1 MLKLKPLILCTFLLI
16 INFFSAQ
23 KKPLNHSVYD
33 AWESVGSR
41 LISND
46 GKWLGYYVDA
56 QEGDGN
62 LYLYSTINKTQQK
75 FPRASKLFLTSDS
88 KFAIFTVKPF
98 YKDIKAVKDKKL
110 KKDKLTKDSLYI
122 INLSTNKIEKIA
134 NVKSYKAPFKGG
146 SYVAYLLE
154 NLKEKSTD
162 SAKDDEKDDAK
173 EDDDK
178 NAKPSELV
186 VINLATGQKQSFQ
199 NVVKYQFSENGKQLA
214 FVTQKPEEKK
224 DPKDKDK
231 EKDKPKDKSKPK
243 KYALQS
249 VNLVNLE
256 NFAVNKLI
264 EEEGDFAQL
273 TFDKLGTQFALTGT
287 TSAENDLVK
296 DYNLYY
302 FSKNKKAVL
311 NQKSAKMPKD
321 WVISENQAPNFSKN
335 GKQLYFG
342 VAPKP
347 IAKDTALIANDH
359 VILDV
364 WSYKD
369 DYLKTIQLKNL
380 NKDLKKSYDAVLQT
394 EKPELLTAL
403 SHPKMDSIAIINE
416 GNAPFSLGIS
426 NNDSRAESQWTG
438 AEKKN
443 YYIVNNLT
451 GEATEFLK
459 NLNGRI
465 YPSPLG
471 KFMVYFNRE
480 NGNWYAYDI
489 DKKSTT
495 QLNKGLA
502 VKFTDEEFDMP
513 DYPNSYGLEGF
524 TDKDFSVIIKDRYDL
539 WEFFLDGKTAPKN
552 ITNGFGRKNKIS
564 FDTYQLDKDIR
575 SFNRNAEMY
584 LFAFNEE
591 NKQSGIFKTKILSAK
606 NPELLQMGDFYGYKN
621 LVKAKNAEVYSYTKE
636 TYQEA
641 PNVYI
646 SDNFKTESKISN
658 INAQQN
664 QYNWGTTE
672 LISWTTPKGYQ
683 SKGIL
688 YKPED
693 FDPNKKYPMIVYF
706 YEKLSDGLNRY
717 IAPAPTPSRLNIP
730 YFVSNGYLVFTPDI
744 SYEDGHPGKS
754 AVEFINSGVE
764 YLKKNSWVNG
774 KKIGIQGQSWG
785 GYQVSYLITQ
795 NDMYAAAWAGAP
807 VVNMTSAY
815 GGIRWST
822 GMNRQ
827 FQYEKSQSRIGKTLW
842 EAPELYLENSPLF
855 HLDKVTTPVVIMS
868 NDKDGAVP
876 WYQGIEMFT
885 ALRRLDKKVWLLNYN
900 NDDHNLTKRQ
910 NKKDIQIREQQF
922 FDYYLKDAK
931 APVWMTRG
939 IPSTLKGKD
948 WGFELTDEKP

>member
-23 KKPLNHSVYD
+23 KKPLDHSVYD

-75 FPRASKLFLTSDS
+75 FSRASKLFLTSDS

-110 KKDKLTKDSLYI
+110 KKDKLAKDSLYLV
-122 INLSTNKIEKIA
+122 NLSTNKIEKIA

-146 SYVAYLLE
+146 SFVAYLLE

-162 SAKDDEKDDAK
+162 SPKDDDKDEAKDDDAK
-173 EDDDK
+173 
-178 NAKPSELV
+178 NTKPSELV

-224 DPKDKDK
+224 DPKDK

-256 NFAVNKLI
+256 NFAVNKLL

-273 TFDKLGTQFALTGT
+273 TFDKSATQFALTGT

-311 NQKSAKMPKD
+311 NQKSPKMPKD

-335 GKQLYFG
+335 GKQFYFG

-359 VILDV
+359 AILDV

-480 NGNWYAYDI
+480 DGNWYAYNV

-591 NKQSGIFKTKILSAK
+591 NKQSGIFKTKISSAK
-606 NPELLQMGDFYGYKN
+606 NPELLQLGDFYGYRN

-646 SDNFKTESKISN
+646 SDDFKTENKISE
-658 INAQQN
+658 INPQQS

>member
-1 MLKLKPLILCTFLLI
+1 MLKLKPLIFYAFLLI
-16 INFFSAQ
+16 VNFISAQ
-23 KKPLNHSVYD
+23 KKPLDHSVYD
-33 AWESVGSR
+33 AWQSVGSR

-62 LYLYSTINKTQQK
+62 LYLYSTANKTQQK
-75 FPRASKLFLTSDS
+75 FPRANKLFLTSDS
-88 KFAIFTVKPF
+88 KFAFFTVKPF

-122 INLSTNKIEKIA
+122 INLFNNKIEKIA

-146 SYVAYLLE
+146 SYLAYLLE
-154 NLKEKSTD
+154 NLKDKSTD
-162 SAKDDEKDDAK
+162 SAKDDDKDDAK

-243 KYALQS
+243 KYALQT

-256 NFAVNKLI
+256 NFAANKLL

-273 TFDKLGTQFALTGT
+273 TFDKSGTQFALTGT

-302 FSKNKKAVL
+302 FSKNKKAVI
-311 NQKSAKMPKD
+311 NQNSQKIPKD

-359 VILDV
+359 AILDV
-364 WSYKD
+364 WSFKD

-394 EKPELLTAL
+394 EKPEMLTTL

-426 NNDSRAESQWTG
+426 NNDYRAESQWTG

-451 GEATEFLK
+451 GEATEFLT

-480 NGNWYAYDI
+480 NGNWYSYDI

-524 TDKDFSVIIKDRYDL
+524 TEKDFSVIIKDRYDL

-621 LVKAKNAEVYSYTKE
+621 LMKAKNAEVYSYTKE

-646 SDNFKTESKISN
+646 SDNFKTENKISE
-658 INAQQN
+658 INPQQS

-672 LISWTTPKGYQ
+672 LISWTTPKGYH

-730 YFVSNGYLVFTPDI
+730 YFVSNGYLVFEPDI
-744 SYEDGHPGKS
+744 SYEDGHPGQS
-754 AVEFINSGVE
+754 AAEFINSGVE

-795 NDMYAAAWAGAP
+795 NDLYAAAWAGAP

-815 GGIRWST
+815 GGIRWSS

>member
-1 MLKLKPLILCTFLLI
+1 MLKIKPLLFYAFLLT
-16 INFFSAQ
+16 INFISAQ
-23 KKPLNHSVYD
+23 KKPLDHSVYD
-33 AWESVGSR
+33 AWQSVGSR

-62 LYLYSTINKTQQK
+62 LYLYSTINRNQQK
-75 FPRASKLFLTSDS
+75 FPRASKLFITSDS
-88 KFAIFTVKPF
+88 KFALFTVKPF
-98 YKDIKAVKDKKL
+98 YKEIKAVKDKKL
-110 KKDKLTKDSLYI
+110 KKNKLVKDSLYI
-122 INLSTNKIEKIA
+122 INLSNQKIEKLNNI
-134 NVKSYKAPFKGG
+134 KSFKAPLKGG

-162 SAKDDEKDDAK
+162 SAKEDDKDDAK
-173 EDDDK
+173 EDDNK
-178 NAKPSELV
+178 NVKPSELV
-186 VINLATGQKQSFQ
+186 VVNLSNGQKQSFQ

-243 KYALQS
+243 KYAVQS

-256 NFAVNKLI
+256 NFAVNKLL

-273 TFDKLGTQFALTGT
+273 TFDKSGNHFSLVGTN
-287 TSAENDLVK
+287 SAENDLVK

-311 NQKSAKMPKD
+311 NQNSLKMPKG
-321 WVISENQAPNFSKN
+321 WVISENKMPTFSKN

-342 VAPKP
+342 IAPKP
-347 IAKDTALIANDH
+347 IAKDTALITNDH
-359 VILDV
+359 AILDV
-364 WSYKD
+364 WSHND

-380 NKDLKKSYDAVLQT
+380 SKDLKKSYDAVIQT
-394 EKPELLTAL
+394 QNPEILTAITN
-403 SHPKMDSIAIINE
+403 PKMDSIAIINE
-416 GNAPFSLGIS
+416 GNAPFLVGIS
-426 NNDSRAESQWTG
+426 NNNSRAEFQWTG
-438 AEKKN
+438 AEKN
-443 YYIVNNLT
+443 TYFIVNNLS
-451 GEATEFLK
+451 GETTEFVK
-459 NLNGRI
+459 NLNGRV

-471 KFMVYFNRE
+471 NYMVYFNRE
-480 NGNWYAYDI
+480 DGNWYAYNVV
-489 DKKSTT
+489 KKSTF
-495 QLNKGLA
+495 QLNKGLQ
-502 VKFTDEEFDMP
+502 VKFTNEEFDMP
-513 DYPNSYGLEGF
+513 DNPNAYGLEGF
-524 TDKDFSVIIKDRYDL
+524 TDHDFSVIIKDRYDL
-539 WEFFLDGKTAPKN
+539 WEFFLDGKSAPKN

-564 FDTYQLDKDIR
+564 FDMYQLDKDIK
-575 SFNRNAEMY
+575 SYNRKTEMY

-591 NKQSGIFKTKILSAK
+591 NKQSGIFKTKIEASK
-606 NPELLQMGDFYGYKN
+606 NPEQLQMGDFYGYKN
-621 LVKAKNAEVYSYTKE
+621 LIKAKNAEVYSYTKE
-636 TYQEA
+636 SYKNS
-641 PNVYI
+641 PDVYV
-646 SDNFKTESKISN
+646 SDYFKTEHQVSKIN
-658 INAQQN
+658 PQQN
-664 QYNWGTTE
+664 SYDWGTAE
-672 LISWTTPKGYQ
+672 LVSWTTPKGYS

-688 YKPED
+688 YKPEN

-717 IAPAPTPSRLNIP
+717 IAPAPTPSKLNIP
-730 YFVSNGYLVFTPDI
+730 FFVSNEYLVFTPDI

-774 KKIGIQGQSWG
+774 DKIGIQGQSWG

-795 NDMYAAAWAGAP
+795 NDMYAAAWSGAP

-842 EAPELYLENSPLF
+842 EAPELYIENSPLF
-855 HLDKVTTPVVIMS
+855 HLDKVRTPVVIMS

-910 NKKDIQIREQQF
+910 NRKDIQIREQQF

>member
-1 MLKLKPLILCTFLLI
+1 
-16 INFFSAQ
+16 
-23 KKPLNHSVYD
+23 
-33 AWESVGSR
+33 
-41 LISND
+41 
-46 GKWLGYYVDA
+46 
-56 QEGDGN
+56 
-62 LYLYSTINKTQQK
+62 
-75 FPRASKLFLTSDS
+75 
-88 KFAIFTVKPF
+88 
-98 YKDIKAVKDKKL
+98 
-110 KKDKLTKDSLYI
+110 
-122 INLSTNKIEKIA
+122 
-134 NVKSYKAPFKGG
+134 
-146 SYVAYLLE
+146 
-154 NLKEKSTD
+154 
-162 SAKDDEKDDAK
+162 
-173 EDDDK
+173 
-178 NAKPSELV
+178 
-186 VINLATGQKQSFQ
+186 
-199 NVVKYQFSENGKQLA
+199 
-214 FVTQKPEEKK
+214 
-224 DPKDKDK
+224 
-231 EKDKPKDKSKPK
+231 
-243 KYALQS
+243 
-249 VNLVNLE
+249 
-256 NFAVNKLI
+256 
-264 EEEGDFAQL
+264 
-273 TFDKLGTQFALTGT
+273 
-287 TSAENDLVK
+287 
-296 DYNLYY
+296 
-302 FSKNKKAVL
+302 
-311 NQKSAKMPKD
+311 MPKD

-359 VILDV
+359 AILDV

-394 EKPELLTAL
+394 EKPELLTTL

-646 SDNFKTESKISN
+646 SDNFKIENKISE
-658 INAQQN
+658 INPQQS

-672 LISWTTPKGYQ
+672 LISWRTPKGYQ

-730 YFVSNGYLVFTPDI
+730 YFVSNGYLVFAPDI

-795 NDMYAAAWAGAP
+795 NDLYAAAWAGAP

-815 GGIRWST
+815 GGIRWSS

>member
-23 KKPLNHSVYD
+23 KKPLDHSVYD
-33 AWESVGSR
+33 AWQSVGSR

-62 LYLYSTINKTQQK
+62 LYIYSTFNKTQQK

-146 SYVAYLLE
+146 SFVAYLFE

-162 SAKDDEKDDAK
+162 SAKDDDKDDAK
-173 EDDDK
+173 DDDDK

-186 VINLATGQKQSFQ
+186 VINLTTGQKQSFQ

-224 DPKDKDK
+224 DPKDK

-256 NFAVNKLI
+256 NFAVNKLL

-273 TFDKLGTQFALTGT
+273 TFDKSATQFALTGT

-302 FSKNKKAVL
+302 FSKNKNAVL

-321 WVISENQAPNFSKN
+321 WVISENQAPNFSKD

-347 IAKDTALIANDH
+347 IAKDTALITNDH
-359 VILDV
+359 AILDV

-480 NGNWYAYDI
+480 DGNWYAYNV

-591 NKQSGIFKTKILSAK
+591 NKQSGIFKTKIATAK
-606 NPELLQMGDFYGYKN
+606 NPEQLQMGDFYGYKN
-621 LVKAKNAEVYSYTKE
+621 LMKAKNIEVYSYTKE

-646 SDNFKTESKISN
+646 SDNFKTENKISE
-658 INAQQN
+658 INPQQN
-664 QYNWGTTE
+664 QYNWGTIE
-672 LISWTTPKGYQ
+672 LISWTTPKGYH

-717 IAPAPTPSRLNIP
+717 IAPSPTPSRLNIP

-815 GGIRWST
+815 GGIRWSS

-855 HLDKVTTPVVIMS
+855 HLDKATTPVVIMS

>member
-23 KKPLNHSVYD
+23 KKPLDHSVYD
-33 AWESVGSR
+33 AWQSVGSR

-62 LYLYSTINKTQQK
+62 LYIYSTINKTQQK

-110 KKDKLTKDSLYI
+110 KKDKLAKDSLYLV
-122 INLSTNKIEKIA
+122 NLSTNKIEKIA

-146 SYVAYLLE
+146 SFVAYLLE

-162 SAKDDEKDDAK
+162 SPKDDDKDEAKD
-173 EDDDK
+173 DDDK

-224 DPKDKDK
+224 DPKDK

-256 NFAVNKLI
+256 NFAVNKLL

-273 TFDKLGTQFALTGT
+273 TFDKSATQFALTGT

-359 VILDV
+359 AILDV

-584 LFAFNEE
+584 LFAFNED
-591 NKQSGIFKTKILSAK
+591 NKQSGIFKTKIATAK
-606 NPELLQMGDFYGYKN
+606 NPEQLQMGDFYGYKN
-621 LVKAKNAEVYSYTKE
+621 LMKAKNAEVYSYTKE

-646 SDNFKTESKISN
+646 SDDFKTENKISE
-658 INAQQN
+658 INPQQN

-717 IAPAPTPSRLNIP
+717 IAPSPTPSRLNIP

-815 GGIRWST
+815 GGIRWSS

-855 HLDKVTTPVVIMS
+855 HLDKATTPVVIMS

>member
-23 KKPLNHSVYD
+23 KKPLDHSVYD
-33 AWESVGSR
+33 AWQSVGSR

-62 LYLYSTINKTQQK
+62 LYIYSTINKTQQK
-75 FPRASKLFLTSDS
+75 FSRASKLFLTSDS

-146 SYVAYLLE
+146 SFVAYLLE

-162 SAKDDEKDDAK
+162 SAKDDDKDNAK
-173 EDDDK
+173 EDDEK
-178 NAKPSELV
+178 NAKPAELV

-273 TFDKLGTQFALTGT
+273 TFDKSATQFALTGT
-287 TSAENDLVK
+287 TSTENDLVK

-359 VILDV
+359 AILDV

-394 EKPELLTAL
+394 EKPELLTTL

-591 NKQSGIFKTKILSAK
+591 NKQSGIFKTKIATAK
-606 NPELLQMGDFYGYKN
+606 NPEQLQMGDFYGYKN
-621 LVKAKNAEVYSYTKE
+621 LVKAKNAEIYSYTKE

-646 SDNFKTESKISN
+646 SDDFKTENKISE
-658 INAQQN
+658 INPQQS

-717 IAPAPTPSRLNIP
+717 IAPSPTPSRLNIP

-774 KKIGIQGQSWG
+774 DKIGIQGQSWG

>member
-23 KKPLNHSVYD
+23 KKPLDHSVYD

-75 FPRASKLFLTSDS
+75 FHRASKFFLTSDS

-110 KKDKLTKDSLYI
+110 KKDKLAKDSLYLV
-122 INLSTNKIEKIA
+122 NLSTNKIEKIA
-134 NVKSYKAPFKGG
+134 NVKSYKAPFKGV
-146 SYVAYLLE
+146 SLVAYLLE

-162 SAKDDEKDDAK
+162 SPKDDDKDEAKD
-173 EDDDK
+173 DDDK

-186 VINLATGQKQSFQ
+186 VINLKTGQKQSFQ

-214 FVTQKPEEKK
+214 FVTQQPEEKK
-224 DPKDKDK
+224 DPKDK

-256 NFAVNKLI
+256 NFAVNKLL

-273 TFDKLGTQFALTGT
+273 TFDKSATQFALTGT

-302 FSKNKKAVL
+302 FSKNKKAVI
-311 NQKSAKMPKD
+311 NQNSQKIPKD
-321 WVISENQAPNFSKN
+321 WVISENQAPNFSKD

-359 VILDV
+359 AILDV

-394 EKPELLTAL
+394 EKPETLTAL
-403 SHPKMDSIAIINE
+403 SRPEMDSIAIINE

-426 NNDSRAESQWTG
+426 NNASRAESQWTG

-459 NLNGRI
+459 TLNGRI

-480 NGNWYAYDI
+480 DGNWYAYNV
-489 DKKSTT
+489 DKKSTS

-502 VKFTDEEFDMP
+502 VKFTDEELDMP
-513 DYPNSYGLEGF
+513 DYPNAYGLEGF
-524 TDKDFSVIIKDRYDL
+524 TDKDFSVIIKDRYDF

-584 LFAFNEE
+584 LFAFNED
-591 NKQSGIFKTKILSAK
+591 NKQSGIFKTKISSIK
-606 NPELLQMGDFYGYKN
+606 NPELLQLGDFYGYKN

-646 SDNFKTESKISN
+646 SDDFKTENKISE
-658 INAQQN
+658 INPQQS

-717 IAPAPTPSRLNIP
+717 IAPSPTPSRLNIP

-815 GGIRWST
+815 GGIRWSS

>member
-23 KKPLNHSVYD
+23 KKPLDHSVYD
-33 AWESVGSR
+33 AWQSVGSR

-62 LYLYSTINKTQQK
+62 LYIYSTFNKTQQK

-110 KKDKLTKDSLYI
+110 KKDKLAKDSLYI
-122 INLSTNKIEKIA
+122 IILSNNKIEKIA
-134 NVKSYKAPFKGG
+134 NVKSYKSPFKGG
-146 SYVAYLLE
+146 SFVAYLLE

-162 SAKDDEKDDAK
+162 SPKDDDKDDAK
-173 EDDDK
+173 DDDDK

-256 NFAVNKLI
+256 NFAINKLI

-273 TFDKLGTQFALTGT
+273 TFDKSATQFALTGT

-302 FSKNKKAVL
+302 FSKNKNAVL

-321 WVISENQAPNFSKN
+321 WVISENQAPNFSKD

-359 VILDV
+359 AILDV

-394 EKPELLTAL
+394 EKPELLTTL

-606 NPELLQMGDFYGYKN
+606 NPELLQMGDFYGYRN

-646 SDNFKTESKISN
+646 SDNFKTESKVSN
-658 INAQQN
+658 INAQQS

-730 YFVSNGYLVFTPDI
+730 FFVSNGYLVFAPDI

-815 GGIRWST
+815 GGIRWSS

>member
-23 KKPLNHSVYD
+23 KKPLDHSVYD
-33 AWESVGSR
+33 AWQSVGSR

-62 LYLYSTINKTQQK
+62 LYIYSTINKTQQK

-122 INLSTNKIEKIA
+122 INLSNNKIEKIA

-146 SYVAYLLE
+146 SYLAYLLE
-154 NLKEKSTD
+154 NLKDKSTD
-162 SAKDDEKDDAK
+162 SAKDDDKDNAK
-173 EDDDK
+173 EDDEK

-224 DPKDKDK
+224 DPKDK

-256 NFAVNKLI
+256 NFAVNKLL

-273 TFDKLGTQFALTGT
+273 TFDKSATQFALTGT

-321 WVISENQAPNFSKN
+321 WVISENQAPNFSKD

-359 VILDV
+359 AILDV

-459 NLNGRI
+459 SLNGRI

-489 DKKSTT
+489 DKKTTT

-584 LFAFNEE
+584 LFAFNED
-591 NKQSGIFKTKILSAK
+591 NKQSGIFKTKIATAK
-606 NPELLQMGDFYGYKN
+606 NPELLQMGDFYGYRN

-646 SDNFKTESKISN
+646 SDDFKTENKISE
-658 INAQQN
+658 INPQQS

-717 IAPAPTPSRLNIP
+717 IAPSPTPSRLNIP

-815 GGIRWST
+815 GGIRWSS

-855 HLDKVTTPVVIMS
+855 HLDKATTPVVIMS

>member
-1 MLKLKPLILCTFLLI
+1 
-16 INFFSAQ
+16 
-23 KKPLNHSVYD
+23 
-33 AWESVGSR
+33 
-41 LISND
+41 
-46 GKWLGYYVDA
+46 
-56 QEGDGN
+56 
-62 LYLYSTINKTQQK
+62 
-75 FPRASKLFLTSDS
+75 
-88 KFAIFTVKPF
+88 
-98 YKDIKAVKDKKL
+98 
-110 KKDKLTKDSLYI
+110 
-122 INLSTNKIEKIA
+122 
-134 NVKSYKAPFKGG
+134 
-146 SYVAYLLE
+146 
-154 NLKEKSTD
+154 
-162 SAKDDEKDDAK
+162 
-173 EDDDK
+173 
-178 NAKPSELV
+178 
-186 VINLATGQKQSFQ
+186 
-199 NVVKYQFSENGKQLA
+199 
-214 FVTQKPEEKK
+214 
-224 DPKDKDK
+224 
-231 EKDKPKDKSKPK
+231 
-243 KYALQS
+243 
-249 VNLVNLE
+249 
-256 NFAVNKLI
+256 
-264 EEEGDFAQL
+264 
-273 TFDKLGTQFALTGT
+273 
-287 TSAENDLVK
+287 
-296 DYNLYY
+296 
-302 FSKNKKAVL
+302 
-311 NQKSAKMPKD
+311 MPKD

-342 VAPKP
+342 VAPKT

-359 VILDV
+359 AILDV

-394 EKPELLTAL
+394 EKPELLTTL

-539 WEFFLDGKTAPKN
+539 WEFYLDGKTAPKN

-575 SFNRNAEMY
+575 SFNRNVEMY
-584 LFAFNEE
+584 LFAFNED
-591 NKQSGIFKTKILSAK
+591 NKQSGIFKTKIATAK
-606 NPELLQMGDFYGYKN
+606 NPEQLQMGDFYGYKN
-621 LVKAKNAEVYSYTKE
+621 LMKAKNAEVYSYTKE

-646 SDNFKTESKISN
+646 SDNFKTENKISN
-658 INAQQN
+658 INAQQS

-744 SYEDGHPGKS
+744 SYEDGHPGQS

-764 YLKKNSWVNG
+764 YLKKNSWVNS

-815 GGIRWST
+815 GGIRWSS

>member
-23 KKPLNHSVYD
+23 KKPLDHSVYD

-110 KKDKLTKDSLYI
+110 KKDKLAKDSLYLV
-122 INLSTNKIEKIA
+122 NLSTNKIEKIA

-146 SYVAYLLE
+146 SFVAYLFE

-162 SAKDDEKDDAK
+162 SLKDDDKDDAK
-173 EDDDK
+173 EEDDK

-256 NFAVNKLI
+256 NFAINKLI

-273 TFDKLGTQFALTGT
+273 TFDKSATQFALTGT

-302 FSKNKKAVL
+302 FSKNKKAIL
-311 NQKSAKMPKD
+311 NQKSPKMPKD
-321 WVISENQAPNFSKN
+321 WVISENQAPNFSKD

-359 VILDV
+359 AILDV

-416 GNAPFSLGIS
+416 GNTPFSLGIS

-539 WEFFLDGKTAPKN
+539 WEFFLDGKTTPKN

-591 NKQSGIFKTKILSAK
+591 NKQSGIFKTKIATAK
-606 NPELLQMGDFYGYKN
+606 NPELLQLGDFYGYKN
-621 LVKAKNAEVYSYTKE
+621 LMKAKNAELYSYTKE

-646 SDNFKTESKISN
+646 SDNFRTENKISE
-658 INAQQN
+658 INPQQS

-730 YFVSNGYLVFTPDI
+730 YFVSNGYLVFAPDI

-815 GGIRWST
+815 GGIRWSS

>member
-23 KKPLNHSVYD
+23 KKPLDHSVYD
-33 AWESVGSR
+33 AWQSVGSR

-110 KKDKLTKDSLYI
+110 KKDKLAKDSLYLV
-122 INLSTNKIEKIA
+122 NLSTNKIEKIA

-146 SYVAYLLE
+146 SFVAYLLE

-162 SAKDDEKDDAK
+162 SPKDDDKDEAKD
-173 EDDDK
+173 DDDK
-178 NAKPSELV
+178 NTKPSELV

-256 NFAVNKLI
+256 NFAINKLI

-273 TFDKLGTQFALTGT
+273 TFDKSATQFALTGT

-302 FSKNKKAVL
+302 FSKNKNAVL

-321 WVISENQAPNFSKN
+321 WVISENQAPNFSKD

-359 VILDV
+359 AILDV

-394 EKPELLTAL
+394 EKPELLTTL

-606 NPELLQMGDFYGYKN
+606 NPELLQMGDFYGYRN

-658 INAQQN
+658 INAQQS

-717 IAPAPTPSRLNIP
+717 IAPSPTPSRLNIP
-730 YFVSNGYLVFTPDI
+730 YFVSNGYLVFAPDI

-815 GGIRWST
+815 GGIRWSS

-855 HLDKVTTPVVIMS
+855 HLDKATTPVVIMS

>member
-23 KKPLNHSVYD
+23 KKPLDHSVYD
-33 AWESVGSR
+33 TWESVGSR

-75 FPRASKLFLTSDS
+75 FSRASKLFLTSDS

-110 KKDKLTKDSLYI
+110 KKDKLAKDSLYLV
-122 INLSTNKIEKIA
+122 NLSTNKIEKIA

-146 SYVAYLLE
+146 SFVAYFFE

-162 SAKDDEKDDAK
+162 SLKDDDKDEAKD
-173 EDDDK
+173 DDDK

-224 DPKDKDK
+224 DPKDK

-256 NFAVNKLI
+256 NFAVNKLL

-273 TFDKLGTQFALTGT
+273 TFDKSATQFALTGT

-302 FSKNKKAVL
+302 FSKNKKAIL
-311 NQKSAKMPKD
+311 NQKSPKMPKD
-321 WVISENQAPNFSKN
+321 WVISENQAPNFSKD

-359 VILDV
+359 AILDL

-394 EKPELLTAL
+394 EKPETLTAL
-403 SHPKMDSIAIINE
+403 SRPEMDSIAIINE
-416 GNAPFSLGIS
+416 GNELFSLGIS
-426 NNDSRAESQWTG
+426 NNASRAESQWTG

-459 NLNGRI
+459 KLNGRI

-480 NGNWYAYDI
+480 DGNWYAYNV

-495 QLNKGLA
+495 QLNKGIA

-513 DYPNSYGLEGF
+513 DYPNAYGLEGF

-539 WEFFLDGKTAPKN
+539 WEFYLDGKTAPKN

-584 LFAFNEE
+584 LFAFNED
-591 NKQSGIFKTKILSAK
+591 NKQSGIFKTKIATAK
-606 NPELLQMGDFYGYKN
+606 NPEQLQMGDFYGYKN

-646 SDNFKTESKISN
+646 SDNFKKENKISE
-658 INAQQN
+658 INPQQN

-717 IAPAPTPSRLNIP
+717 IAPSPTPSRLNIP

-754 AVEFINSGVE
+754 AVEYINSGVE
-764 YLKKNSWVNG
+764 SLKKNSWVNG
-774 KKIGIQGQSWG
+774 DKIGIQGQSWG

>member
-23 KKPLNHSVYD
+23 KKPLDHSVYD
-33 AWESVGSR
+33 AWQSVGSR

-62 LYLYSTINKTQQK
+62 LYIYSTINKTQQK

-110 KKDKLTKDSLYI
+110 KKDKLAKDSLYLV
-122 INLSTNKIEKIA
+122 NLSKNKIEKIA

-146 SYVAYLLE
+146 SFVAYLLE

-162 SAKDDEKDDAK
+162 SPKDDDKDDAK
-173 EDDDK
+173 DDDDK

-186 VINLATGQKQSFQ
+186 VINLTTGQKQSFQ

-273 TFDKLGTQFALTGT
+273 TFDKSATQFALTST

-321 WVISENQAPNFSKN
+321 WVISENQAPNFSKD

-359 VILDV
+359 AILDV

-426 NNDSRAESQWTG
+426 NNASRAESQWTG

-451 GEATEFLK
+451 GETTEFLK

-575 SFNRNAEMY
+575 SFNRNAKMY
-584 LFAFNEE
+584 LFAFNED
-591 NKQSGIFKTKILSAK
+591 NKQSGIFKTKISWIK
-606 NPELLQMGDFYGYKN
+606 NPELLQMGDFYGYRN

-646 SDNFKTESKISN
+646 SDNFKTENKISE
-658 INAQQN
+658 INPQQS

-730 YFVSNGYLVFTPDI
+730 YFVSNGYLVFAPDI

-764 YLKKNSWVNG
+764 YLKKNSWVNS

-815 GGIRWST
+815 GGIRWSS

>member
-1 MLKLKPLILCTFLLI
+1 M
-16 INFFSAQ
+16 
-23 KKPLNHSVYD
+23 
-33 AWESVGSR
+33 
-41 LISND
+41 
-46 GKWLGYYVDA
+46 
-56 QEGDGN
+56 
-62 LYLYSTINKTQQK
+62 
-75 FPRASKLFLTSDS
+75 
-88 KFAIFTVKPF
+88 
-98 YKDIKAVKDKKL
+98 
-110 KKDKLTKDSLYI
+110 
-122 INLSTNKIEKIA
+122 
-134 NVKSYKAPFKGG
+134 
-146 SYVAYLLE
+146 
-154 NLKEKSTD
+154 
-162 SAKDDEKDDAK
+162 
-173 EDDDK
+173 
-178 NAKPSELV
+178 
-186 VINLATGQKQSFQ
+186 
-199 NVVKYQFSENGKQLA
+199 A

-273 TFDKLGTQFALTGT
+273 TFDKSATQFALTGT

-302 FSKNKKAVL
+302 FSKNKNAVL

-321 WVISENQAPNFSKN
+321 WVISENQAPNFSKD

-359 VILDV
+359 AILDV

-480 NGNWYAYDI
+480 DGNWYAYNVA
-489 DKKSTT
+489 KKSIF
-495 QLNKGLA
+495 QMNKDLQ

-539 WEFFLDGKTAPKN
+539 WEFYLDGKTAPKN

-606 NPELLQMGDFYGYKN
+606 NPELLQMGDFYGYRN

-658 INAQQN
+658 INAQQS

-815 GGIRWST
+815 GGIRWSS

-855 HLDKVTTPVVIMS
+855 HLDKATTPVVIMS

>member
-23 KKPLNHSVYD
+23 KKPLDHNVYD

-62 LYLYSTINKTQQK
+62 LYLYSTINKNQQK
-75 FPRASKLFLTSDS
+75 FSRASKLFLTSDS

-98 YKDIKAVKDKKL
+98 YIDIKAVKDKKL
-110 KKDKLTKDSLYI
+110 KKDKLAKDSLYLV
-122 INLSTNKIEKIA
+122 NLSTNKIEKIA

-146 SYVAYLLE
+146 SFVAYLLE
-154 NLKEKSTD
+154 NLKEKSAD
-162 SAKDDEKDDAK
+162 SPKDDDKDDAK

-186 VINLATGQKQSFQ
+186 VINLTTGQKQSFQ

-224 DPKDKDK
+224 DPKDK

-273 TFDKLGTQFALTGT
+273 TFDKSATQFALTGT

-311 NQKSAKMPKD
+311 NQKSPKMPKD

-359 VILDV
+359 AILDV

-459 NLNGRI
+459 TLNGRI

-480 NGNWYAYDI
+480 DGNWYAYNVA
-489 DKKSTT
+489 KKSTF
-495 QLNKGLA
+495 QMNKDLQ

-513 DYPNSYGLEGF
+513 DYPNAYGLEGF

-564 FDTYQLDKDIR
+564 FDTYQLDKDVR

-584 LFAFNEE
+584 LFAFNED
-591 NKQSGIFKTKILSAK
+591 NKQSGIFKTKISSAK
-606 NPELLQMGDFYGYKN
+606 NPEQLQLGDFYGYRN

-646 SDNFKTESKISN
+646 SDDFKTENKISE
-658 INAQQN
+658 INPQQS

-717 IAPAPTPSRLNIP
+717 IAPSPTPSRLNIP
-730 YFVSNGYLVFTPDI
+730 FFVSNGYLVFTPDI

-795 NDMYAAAWAGAP
+795 NDLYAAAWAGAP

-900 NDDHNLTKRQ
+900 NDDHNLTDRKS
-910 NKKDIQIREQQF
+910 
-922 FDYYLKDAK
+922 
-931 APVWMTRG
+931 VV
-939 IPSTLKGKD
+939 
-948 WGFELTDEKP
+948 

>member
-23 KKPLNHSVYD
+23 KKPLDHSVYD

-75 FPRASKLFLTSDS
+75 FPRASKFFLTSDS

-110 KKDKLTKDSLYI
+110 KKDKLAKDSLYLV
-122 INLSTNKIEKIA
+122 NLSTNKIEKIA

-146 SYVAYLLE
+146 SFVAYLFE

-162 SAKDDEKDDAK
+162 SPKDDDKDDAK
-173 EDDDK
+173 DDDDK

-186 VINLATGQKQSFQ
+186 VINLTTGQKQNYQ

-224 DPKDKDK
+224 DPKDK

-311 NQKSAKMPKD
+311 NQKSPKMPKD

-359 VILDV
+359 AILDV

-394 EKPELLTAL
+394 EKPETLTTL
-403 SHPKMDSIAIINE
+403 SNPEMDSIAIINE
-416 GNAPFSLGIS
+416 GNELFSLGIS
-426 NNDSRAESQWTG
+426 NNASRAESQWTG

-480 NGNWYAYDI
+480 DGNWYAYNV

-495 QLNKGLA
+495 QLNKGIA

-513 DYPNSYGLEGF
+513 DYPNAYGLEGF

-539 WEFFLDGKTAPKN
+539 WEFYLDGKTAPKN

-584 LFAFNEE
+584 LFAFNED
-591 NKQSGIFKTKILSAK
+591 NKQSGIFKTKISSAK
-606 NPELLQMGDFYGYKN
+606 NPEQLQMGDFYGYRN

-641 PNVYI
+641 PNVY
-646 SDNFKTESKISN
+646 SSVNFKTESKVSN

-717 IAPAPTPSRLNIP
+717 IAPSPTPSRLNIP

-774 KKIGIQGQSWG
+774 EKIGIQGQSWG

>member
-1 MLKLKPLILCTFLLI
+1 MLKIKPLLFYAFLLT
-16 INFFSAQ
+16 INFISAQ
-23 KKPLNHSVYD
+23 KKPLDHSVYD
-33 AWESVGSR
+33 AWQSVGSR

-62 LYLYSTINKTQQK
+62 LYLYSTINRNQQK
-75 FPRASKLFLTSDS
+75 FPRASKLFITSDS
-88 KFAIFTVKPF
+88 KFALFTVKPF
-98 YKDIKAVKDKKL
+98 YKEIKAVKDKKL
-110 KKDKLTKDSLYI
+110 KKNKLVKDSLYI
-122 INLSTNKIEKIA
+122 INLSNQKIEKLNNI
-134 NVKSYKAPFKGG
+134 KSFKAPLKGG

-162 SAKDDEKDDAK
+162 SAKEDDKDDAK

-178 NAKPSELV
+178 NVKPSELV
-186 VINLATGQKQSFQ
+186 VVNLSNGQKQSFQ

-243 KYALQS
+243 KYAVQS

-256 NFAVNKLI
+256 NFAVNKLL

-273 TFDKLGTQFALTGT
+273 TFDKSGNHFSLVGTN
-287 TSAENDLVK
+287 SAENDLVK

-311 NQKSAKMPKD
+311 NQNSLKMPKG
-321 WVISENQAPNFSKN
+321 WVISENKMPTFSKN

-342 VAPKP
+342 IAPKP
-347 IAKDTALIANDH
+347 IAKDTALITNDH
-359 VILDV
+359 AILDV
-364 WSYKD
+364 WSHND

-380 NKDLKKSYDAVLQT
+380 SKDLKKSYDAVIQT
-394 EKPELLTAL
+394 QNPEILTAITN
-403 SHPKMDSIAIINE
+403 PKMDSIAIINE
-416 GNAPFSLGIS
+416 GNAPFLVGIS
-426 NNDSRAESQWTG
+426 NNNSRAEFQWTG
-438 AEKKN
+438 AEKN
-443 YYIVNNLT
+443 TYFIVNNLS
-451 GEATEFLK
+451 GETTEFVK
-459 NLNGRI
+459 NLNGRV

-471 KFMVYFNRE
+471 NYMVYFNRE
-480 NGNWYAYDI
+480 DGNWYAYNVV
-489 DKKSTT
+489 KKSTF
-495 QLNKGLA
+495 QLNKGLQ
-502 VKFTDEEFDMP
+502 VKFTNEEFDMP
-513 DYPNSYGLEGF
+513 DNPNAYGLEGF
-524 TDKDFSVIIKDRYDL
+524 TDHDFSVIIKDRYDL
-539 WEFFLDGKTAPKN
+539 WEFFLDGKSAPKN

-564 FDTYQLDKDIR
+564 FDMYQLDKDIK
-575 SFNRNAEMY
+575 SYNRKTEMY

-591 NKQSGIFKTKILSAK
+591 NKQSGIFKTKIEASK
-606 NPELLQMGDFYGYKN
+606 NPEQLQMGDFYGYKN
-621 LVKAKNAEVYSYTKE
+621 LIKAKNAEVYSYTKE
-636 TYQEA
+636 SYKNS
-641 PNVYI
+641 PDVYV
-646 SDNFKTESKISN
+646 SDYFKTEHQVSKIN
-658 INAQQN
+658 PQQN
-664 QYNWGTTE
+664 SYDWGTAE
-672 LISWTTPKGYQ
+672 LVSWTTPKGYS

-688 YKPED
+688 YKPEN

-717 IAPAPTPSRLNIP
+717 IAPAPTPSKLNIP
-730 YFVSNGYLVFTPDI
+730 FFVSNEYLVFTPDI

-774 KKIGIQGQSWG
+774 DKIGIQGQSWG
-785 GYQVSYLITQ
+785 GYQVAYLITH
-795 NDMYAAAWAGAP
+795 NDMYAAAWSGAP

-842 EAPELYLENSPLF
+842 EAPELYIENSPLF
-855 HLDKVTTPVVIMS
+855 HLDKVRTPVVIMS

-910 NKKDIQIREQQF
+910 NRKDIQIREQQF

>member
-23 KKPLNHSVYD
+23 KKPLDHNVYD

-75 FPRASKLFLTSDS
+75 FSRASKLFLTSDS

-110 KKDKLTKDSLYI
+110 KKDKLAKDSLYLV
-122 INLSTNKIEKIA
+122 NLSTSKIEKIA

-146 SYVAYLLE
+146 SFVAYLLE
-154 NLKEKSTD
+154 NLKEKTTD
-162 SAKDDEKDDAK
+162 SPKDDDKDEAKD
-173 EDDDK
+173 DDDK

-186 VINLATGQKQSFQ
+186 VINLTTGQKQSFQ

-224 DPKDKDK
+224 DPKDK

-256 NFAVNKLI
+256 NFAVNKLL

-273 TFDKLGTQFALTGT
+273 TFDKSATQFALTGT

-302 FSKNKKAVL
+302 FSKNKKAIL
-311 NQKSAKMPKD
+311 NQKSPKMPKD
-321 WVISENQAPNFSKN
+321 WVISENQSPNFSKN

-359 VILDV
+359 AILDV

-394 EKPELLTAL
+394 EKPETLTAL
-403 SHPKMDSIAIINE
+403 SRPEMDSIAIINE
-416 GNAPFSLGIS
+416 GNELFSLGIS

-480 NGNWYAYDI
+480 DGNWYAYNV

-513 DYPNSYGLEGF
+513 DYPNFYGLEGF

-584 LFAFNEE
+584 LFAFNED
-591 NKQSGIFKTKILSAK
+591 NKQSGIFKTKIATAK
-606 NPELLQMGDFYGYKN
+606 NPEQLQLGDFYGYKN
-621 LVKAKNAEVYSYTKE
+621 LMKAKNAEVYSYTKE

-646 SDNFKTESKISN
+646 SDNFKTESKVSN

-717 IAPAPTPSRLNIP
+717 IAPSPTPSRLNIP
-730 YFVSNGYLVFTPDI
+730 FFVSNGYLVFTPDI

-754 AVEFINSGVE
+754 SVEFINSGVE

>member
-1 MLKLKPLILCTFLLI
+1 MLKLKPFIFYAFLLI
-16 INFFSAQ
+16 VNFISAQ
-23 KKPLNHSVYD
+23 KKPLDHSVYD

-75 FPRASKLFLTSDS
+75 FSRASKLFLTSDS

-110 KKDKLTKDSLYI
+110 KKDKLAKDSLYLV
-122 INLSTNKIEKIA
+122 NLSNNKIEKIA

-146 SYVAYLLE
+146 SFVAYLLE
-154 NLKEKSTD
+154 NLKEKSSD
-162 SAKDDEKDDAK
+162 SQKDDDKDDAK
-173 EDDDK
+173 DDDDK

-224 DPKDKDK
+224 DPKDK

-243 KYALQS
+243 KYALQT

-256 NFAVNKLI
+256 NFAVNKLL

-273 TFDKLGTQFALTGT
+273 TFDKSATQFALTGT

-311 NQKSAKMPKD
+311 NQKSPKMPKD

-359 VILDV
+359 AILDV

-394 EKPELLTAL
+394 EKPETLTTL
-403 SHPKMDSIAIINE
+403 SNPEMDSIAIINE
-416 GNAPFSLGIS
+416 GNELFSLGIS
-426 NNDSRAESQWTG
+426 NNASRAESQWTG

-730 YFVSNGYLVFTPDI
+730 YFVSNGYLVFAPDI

-795 NDMYAAAWAGAP
+795 NDLYAAAWAGAP

-815 GGIRWST
+815 GGIRWSS

>member
-23 KKPLNHSVYD
+23 KKPLDHSVYD
-33 AWESVGSR
+33 AWQSVGSR

-146 SYVAYLLE
+146 SFVAYLLE

-162 SAKDDEKDDAK
+162 SPKDDDKDDAK
-173 EDDDK
+173 DDDDK

-224 DPKDKDK
+224 DPKDK

-273 TFDKLGTQFALTGT
+273 TFDKSATQFALTGT

-302 FSKNKKAVL
+302 FSKNKNAVL

-321 WVISENQAPNFSKN
+321 WVISENQAPNFSKD

-359 VILDV
+359 AILDV

-459 NLNGRI
+459 TLNGRI

-584 LFAFNEE
+584 LFAFNED
-591 NKQSGIFKTKILSAK
+591 NKQSGIFKTKIATAK

-646 SDNFKTESKISN
+646 SDDFKTENKISE
-658 INAQQN
+658 INPQQS

-730 YFVSNGYLVFTPDI
+730 YFVSNGYLVFAPDI

-815 GGIRWST
+815 GGIRWSS

>member
-23 KKPLNHSVYD
+23 KKPLDHSVYD
-33 AWESVGSR
+33 AWQSVGSR

-62 LYLYSTINKTQQK
+62 LYIYSTINKTQQK

-110 KKDKLTKDSLYI
+110 KKDKLAKDSLYI

-134 NVKSYKAPFKGG
+134 NVKSYKSPFKGG
-146 SYVAYLLE
+146 SFVAYLLE

-162 SAKDDEKDDAK
+162 SPKDDDKDEAKD
-173 EDDDK
+173 DDDK
-178 NAKPSELV
+178 NTKPSELV

-256 NFAVNKLI
+256 NFAINKLI

-273 TFDKLGTQFALTGT
+273 TFDKSATQFALTGT

-359 VILDV
+359 AILDV

-459 NLNGRI
+459 TLNGRI

-606 NPELLQMGDFYGYKN
+606 NPELLQMGDFYGYRN

-646 SDNFKTESKISN
+646 SDNFKIENKISE
-658 INAQQN
+658 INPQQS

-815 GGIRWST
+815 GGIRWSS

-855 HLDKVTTPVVIMS
+855 HLDKATTPVVIMS

>member
-23 KKPLNHSVYD
+23 KKPLDHSVYD

-75 FPRASKLFLTSDS
+75 FSRASKLFLTSDS

-122 INLSTNKIEKIA
+122 INLSNNKIEKIA

-146 SYVAYLLE
+146 SYLAYLLE
-154 NLKEKSTD
+154 NLKDKSTD
-162 SAKDDEKDDAK
+162 SAKDDDKDNAK

-178 NAKPSELV
+178 NAKPAELV

-273 TFDKLGTQFALTGT
+273 TFDKSANQFALTGT

-359 VILDV
+359 AILDV

-394 EKPELLTAL
+394 EKPELLTTL

-443 YYIVNNLT
+443 YYIINNLT

-480 NGNWYAYDI
+480 DGNWYAYNV
-489 DKKSTT
+489 DKKTTT

-591 NKQSGIFKTKILSAK
+591 NKQSGIFKTKIATAK
-606 NPELLQMGDFYGYKN
+606 NPEQLQMGDFYGYKN

-646 SDNFKTESKISN
+646 SDNFKTENKISE
-658 INAQQN
+658 INPQQS

-672 LISWTTPKGYQ
+672 LIAWTTPKGYQ

-717 IAPAPTPSRLNIP
+717 IAPSPTPSRLNIP

-774 KKIGIQGQSWG
+774 DKIGIQGQSWG

-815 GGIRWST
+815 GGIRWSS
-822 GMNRQ
+822 GINRQ

-855 HLDKVTTPVVIMS
+855 HLDKATTPVVIMS

>member
-23 KKPLNHSVYD
+23 KKPLDHSVYD

-75 FPRASKLFLTSDS
+75 FSRASKLFLTSDS

-110 KKDKLTKDSLYI
+110 KKDKLAKDSLYLV
-122 INLSTNKIEKIA
+122 NLSTNKIEKIA

-146 SYVAYLLE
+146 SFVAYLFE

-162 SAKDDEKDDAK
+162 SAKDDDKDNAK
-173 EDDDK
+173 EDDEK
-178 NAKPSELV
+178 NAKPAELV

-302 FSKNKKAVL
+302 FSKNKNAVL

-359 VILDV
+359 AILDV

-480 NGNWYAYDI
+480 DGNWYAYNVA
-489 DKKSTT
+489 KKSTF
-495 QLNKGLA
+495 QMNKDLQ

-646 SDNFKTESKISN
+646 SDNFKIENKISE
-658 INAQQN
+658 INPQQN

-730 YFVSNGYLVFTPDI
+730 FFVSNGYLVFAPDI

-815 GGIRWST
+815 GGIRWSS

-855 HLDKVTTPVVIMS
+855 HLDKATTSVVIMS

>member
-23 KKPLNHSVYD
+23 KKPLDHSVYD
-33 AWESVGSR
+33 AWQSVGSR

-62 LYLYSTINKTQQK
+62 LYIYSTINKTQQK
-75 FPRASKLFLTSDS
+75 FSRASKLFLTSDS

-134 NVKSYKAPFKGG
+134 NVKSYKSPFKGG
-146 SYVAYLLE
+146 SFVAYLLE

-162 SAKDDEKDDAK
+162 SPKDDDKDEAKD
-173 EDDDK
+173 DDDK
-178 NAKPSELV
+178 NTKPSELV

-224 DPKDKDK
+224 DPKDK

-256 NFAVNKLI
+256 NFAVNKLL

-273 TFDKLGTQFALTGT
+273 TFDKSATQFALTGT

-302 FSKNKKAVL
+302 FSKNKNAVL

-321 WVISENQAPNFSKN
+321 WVISENQAPNFSKD

-359 VILDV
+359 AILDV

-394 EKPELLTAL
+394 EKPELLTTL

-539 WEFFLDGKTAPKN
+539 WEFYLDGKTAPKN

-584 LFAFNEE
+584 LFAFNED
-591 NKQSGIFKTKILSAK
+591 NKQSGIFKTKIATAK
-606 NPELLQMGDFYGYKN
+606 NPELLQMGDFYGYRN

-646 SDNFKTESKISN
+646 SDDFKTENKISE
-658 INAQQN
+658 INPQQS

-730 YFVSNGYLVFTPDI
+730 YFVSNGYLVFAPDI
-744 SYEDGHPGKS
+744 SYEDGHPGQS

-815 GGIRWST
+815 GGIRWSS

-855 HLDKVTTPVVIMS
+855 HLDKATTPVVIMS

>member
-1 MLKLKPLILCTFLLI
+1 MLTLKPLILCTFLLI
-16 INFFSAQ
+16 INFFYAQ
-23 KKPLNHSVYD
+23 KKPLDHNVYD

-75 FPRASKLFLTSDS
+75 FSRASKLFLTSDS

-110 KKDKLTKDSLYI
+110 KKDKLAKDSLYLV
-122 INLSTNKIEKIA
+122 NLSTNKIEKIA

-146 SYVAYLLE
+146 SFVAYLLE

-162 SAKDDEKDDAK
+162 SPKDDDKDEAKD
-173 EDDDK
+173 DDDK
-178 NAKPSELV
+178 NTKPSELV

-224 DPKDKDK
+224 DPKDK
-231 EKDKPKDKSKPK
+231 EKDKTKDKSKPK

-256 NFAVNKLI
+256 NFVVNKLL

-302 FSKNKKAVL
+302 FSKNKNAVL

-342 VAPKP
+342 LAPKT

-359 VILDV
+359 AILDV

-591 NKQSGIFKTKILSAK
+591 NKQSGIFKTKIATAK
-606 NPELLQMGDFYGYKN
+606 NPEQLQMGDFYGYKN

-641 PNVYI
+641 ANVYI
-646 SDNFKTESKISN
+646 SDNFKIENKISE
-658 INAQQN
+658 INPQQS

-815 GGIRWST
+815 GGIRWSS

-855 HLDKVTTPVVIMS
+855 HLDKATTPVVIMS

>member
-23 KKPLNHSVYD
+23 KKPLDHSVYD
-33 AWESVGSR
+33 AWQSVGSR

-62 LYLYSTINKTQQK
+62 LYIYSTFNKTQQK

-146 SYVAYLLE
+146 SFVAYLFE

-162 SAKDDEKDDAK
+162 SAKDDDKDDAK
-173 EDDDK
+173 DDDDK

-186 VINLATGQKQSFQ
+186 VINLTTGQKQSFQ

-224 DPKDKDK
+224 DPKDK

-256 NFAVNKLI
+256 NFAVNKLL

-273 TFDKLGTQFALTGT
+273 TFDKSATQFALTGT

-302 FSKNKKAVL
+302 FSKNKNAVL

-321 WVISENQAPNFSKN
+321 WVISENQAPNFSKD

-347 IAKDTALIANDH
+347 IAKDTALITNDH
-359 VILDV
+359 AILDV

-480 NGNWYAYDI
+480 DGNWYAYNV

-591 NKQSGIFKTKILSAK
+591 NKQSGIFKTKIATAK
-606 NPELLQMGDFYGYKN
+606 NPEQLQMGDFYGYKN
-621 LVKAKNAEVYSYTKE
+621 LMKAKNIEVYSYTKE

-646 SDNFKTESKISN
+646 SDNFKTENKISE
-658 INAQQN
+658 INPQQN
-664 QYNWGTTE
+664 QYNWGTIE
-672 LISWTTPKGYQ
+672 LISWTTPKGYH

-815 GGIRWST
+815 GGIRWSS

-855 HLDKVTTPVVIMS
+855 HLDKATTPVVIMS

>member
-1 MLKLKPLILCTFLLI
+1 MLKLKPLFFCSFLLFI
-16 INFFSAQ
+16 HFVTAQ
-23 KKPLNHSVYD
+23 KKPLDHSVYD
-33 AWESVGSR
+33 AWQSAGSR
-41 LISND
+41 MISND
-46 GKWLGYYVDA
+46 GKWLGYYVDV

-62 LYLYSTINKTQQK
+62 LYLYSTSKKTQQK
-75 FPRASKLFLTSDS
+75 FARASKLFITSDS
-88 KFAIFTVKPF
+88 KFALFTVKPY

-122 INLSTNKIEKIA
+122 VNLSTEKSEKIA
-134 NVKSYKAPFKGG
+134 NVKTYKTPLKGG

-154 NLKEKSTD
+154 NLKDKSTD
-162 SAKDDEKDDAK
+162 AAKDDDKEEGK
-173 EDDDK
+173 EDDEK

-186 VINLATGQKQSFQ
+186 VVNLLTGHKQSFQ

-224 DPKDKDK
+224 DPKDKEK
-231 EKDKPKDKSKPK
+231 EKSKDKSKPK
-243 KYALQS
+243 KYALQT
-249 VNLVNLE
+249 VNLLSLE
-256 NFAVNKLI
+256 KFTVSKLI
-264 EEEGDFAQL
+264 EEEGDFSQL
-273 TFDKLGTQFALTGT
+273 TFDRLGNQFALTGT

-296 DYNLYY
+296 NYQLYY
-302 FSKNKKAVL
+302 FASNKKAVIS
-311 NQKSAKMPKD
+311 KGSPKMPKE
-321 WVISENQAPNFSKN
+321 WVVSENQAPNFSKD

-342 VAPKP
+342 IAPQP
-347 IAKDTALIANDH
+347 IAKDTTLIANDH
-359 VILDV
+359 AIIDV

-380 NKDLKKSYDAVLQT
+380 SKDLKKSYDAVLKT
-394 EKPELLTAL
+394 EKPEILTVL
-403 SHPKMDSIAIINE
+403 SHPKMDSIALINE
-416 GNAPFSLGIS
+416 GNAPISLGIS
-426 NNDSRAESQWTG
+426 NNESRAEFQWTG
-438 AEKKN
+438 AEKKT
-443 YYIVNNLT
+443 YYIVDNMS
-451 GEATEFLK
+451 GEATEFVK
-459 NLNGRI
+459 SLNGRM

-471 KFMVYFNRE
+471 NYMVYFNRE
-480 NGNWYAYDI
+480 DGNWYSYNI
-489 DKKSTT
+489 KKKSTT
-495 QLNKGLA
+495 QLNKGLS
-502 VKFTDEEFDMP
+502 VKFTDELFDMP
-513 DYPNSYGLEGF
+513 DYPGAYGLEGF

-552 ITNGFGRKNKIS
+552 MTNGYGRKNKIS

-584 LFAFNEE
+584 LFGFNED
-591 NKQSGIFKTKILSAK
+591 NKQSGIFKTKIATGK
-606 NPELLQMGDFYGYKN
+606 NPETLQIGDFYGYKN
-621 LVKAKNAEVYSYTKE
+621 LVKAKNAEIYTYTKE
-636 TYQEA
+636 TYQES

-646 SDNFKTESKISN
+646 SDNFKTENKISN
-658 INAQQN
+658 INPQQN

-672 LISWTTPKGYQ
+672 LISWTTPKGYL

-693 FDPNKKYPMIVYF
+693 FDANKKYPMIVYF

-717 IAPAPTPSRLNIP
+717 IAPAPTPSRLNIS

-744 SYEDGHPGKS
+744 SYEDGHPGQS
-754 AVEFINSGVE
+754 AVEYINSGVT
-764 YLKKNSWVNG
+764 YLKKNPWVNS

-815 GGIRWST
+815 GGIRWSS

>member
-1 MLKLKPLILCTFLLI
+1 MLKLKPLIFWALLLI
-16 INFFSAQ
+16 FNLFPAQ
-23 KKPLNHSVYD
+23 KKPLDHNVYD
-33 AWESVGSR
+33 AWQSVGSR
-41 LISND
+41 IISND
-46 GKWLGYYVDA
+46 GKWLGYYIDP

-62 LYLYSTINKTQQK
+62 LYLHSTNNTTQQK
-75 FPRASKLFLTSDS
+75 FPRATKLFITSDS
-88 KFAIFTVKPF
+88 KFALFTVKPF

-122 INLSTNKIEKIA
+122 VNLSTQKIEKIA
-134 NVKSYKAPFKGG
+134 NVKSYKAPLKGG
-146 SYVAYLLE
+146 SYAAYLLE

-162 SAKDDEKDDAK
+162 SAKDEDKEDGK

-178 NAKPSELV
+178 NAKPSELIV
-186 VINLATGQKQSFQ
+186 MNLATGQKQSFQ

-264 EEEGDFAQL
+264 EEEGDFSQL
-273 TFDKLGTQFALTGT
+273 TFDKSGIQFALTGT

-302 FSKNKKAVL
+302 FSKNKKAIL
-311 NQKSAKMPKD
+311 NQKSPKMPKN

-342 VAPKP
+342 IAPKP
-347 IAKDTALIANDH
+347 IAKDTALIVNDH
-359 VILDV
+359 AILDV

-394 EKPELLTAL
+394 ENPETLTAL
-403 SHPKMDSIAIINE
+403 SHPEMDSIAIINE

-426 NNDSRAESQWTG
+426 NNDSRAESQWTA

-451 GEATEFLK
+451 GEAKEFLK

-471 KFMVYFNRE
+471 NYMVYFNRE
-480 NGNWYAYDI
+480 DGNWYSYNVE
-489 DKKSTT
+489 KKSII
-495 QLNKGLA
+495 QLNKGLPI
-502 VKFTDEEFDMP
+502 KFTDEEFDMP
-513 DYPNSYGLEGF
+513 DYPNAYGLEGF

-539 WEFFLDGKTAPKN
+539 WEFYLDGKTAPKN
-552 ITNGFGRKNKIS
+552 VTNGFGRKNKIS

-591 NKQSGIFKTKILSAK
+591 NKQSGIFKTKIASAK
-606 NPELLQMGDFYGYKN
+606 TPTLLQMGDYYGYKN
-621 LVKAKNAEVYSYTKE
+621 LVKSKNAEVYSYTKE

-646 SDNFKTESKISN
+646 SENFKTENKISN
-658 INAQQN
+658 INPQQS

-672 LISWTTPKGYQ
+672 LISWKTPKGYS

-688 YKPED
+688 YKPEN

-717 IAPAPTPSRLNIP
+717 IAPTPTPSRLNIS
-730 YFVSNGYLVFTPDI
+730 YFVSNGYLVFAPDI
-744 SYEDGHPGKS
+744 SYENGHPGKS

-764 YLKKNSWVNG
+764 YLKKNSWVDG

-827 FQYEKSQSRIGKTLW
+827 FQYEKTQSRIGKTLW
-842 EAPELYLENSPLF
+842 EATELYLENSPLF

>member
-1 MLKLKPLILCTFLLI
+1 MLKLKLFLFCFL
-16 INFFSAQ
+16 FFSSNFIIAQ
-23 KKPLNHSVYD
+23 KKSLDHSVYD
-33 AWESVGSR
+33 SWESIGTRV
-41 LISND
+41 LSND
-46 GKWLGYYVDA
+46 GKWLSYSKDV

-62 LYLYSTINKTQQK
+62 LLLFATDKKTSQN
-75 FPRASKLFLTSDS
+75 FPRANKLAITSDS
-88 KFAIFTVKPF
+88 KFAVFSVRPS

-110 KKDKLTKDSLYI
+110 KKNKLTKDSLFI
-122 INLSTNKIEKIA
+122 VNLQNSKTVKIP
-134 NVKSYKAPFKGG
+134 NVKSYKIPIKGG
-146 SYVAYLLE
+146 SVIAYLLE
-154 NLKEKSTD
+154 NLKDKS
-162 SAKDDEKDDAK
+162 SEAEKDDDK
-173 EDDDK
+173 EDTGDDK
-178 NAKPSELV
+178 NNKPSELIV
-186 VINLATGQKQSFQ
+186 ENLLTGKKQSFQ
-199 NVVKYQFSENGKQLA
+199 NVIRYQFSENGKQLA
-214 FVTQKPEEKK
+214 FVTQKPEEKN
-224 DPKDKDK
+224 DDAKDK
-231 EKDKPKDKSKPK
+231 EKVKSKDKSKPK

-249 VNLVNLE
+249 VHLMNLE
-256 NFAVNKLI
+256 NFSVNKLL

-287 TSAENDLVK
+287 NSAENDLLK

-311 NQKSAKMPKD
+311 NQKSPKMPKD
-321 WVISENQAPNFSKN
+321 WVISENQAPSFSKD

-342 VAPKP
+342 IAPKP
-347 IAKDTALIANDH
+347 IAKDTALITNDH
-359 VILDV
+359 AILDI

-380 NKDLKKSYDAVLQT
+380 NKDLKKSYDAVIQT
-394 EKPELLTAL
+394 QNPEILTAIT
-403 SHPKMDSIAIINE
+403 HPKMDSIAIINE
-416 GNAPFSLGIS
+416 GNATFSVGIS
-426 NNDSRAESQWTG
+426 NNDSRAEFQWTG
-438 AEKKN
+438 AEKKTF
-443 YYIVNNLT
+443 YLIDHIS
-451 GEATEFLK
+451 GETTEFLK
-459 NLNGRI
+459 NLNGRM

-480 NGNWYAYDI
+480 DSNWYAYNVA
-489 DKKSTT
+489 KKSTI
-495 QLNKGLA
+495 QLNKGLQ
-502 VKFTDEEFDMP
+502 VKFTNEEFDMP
-513 DYPNSYGLEGF
+513 DYPNAYGLEGF

-539 WEFFLDGKTAPKN
+539 WEFYLDGKTAPKN

-575 SFNRNAEMY
+575 SFNRNVEMY

-591 NKQSGIFKTKILSAK
+591 NKQSGIFKTKIATAK
-606 NPELLQMGDFYGYKN
+606 NPEQLQMGDFYGYKN

-636 TYQEA
+636 TYKEA

-646 SDNFKTESKISN
+646 SDNFKKENKISE
-658 INAQQN
+658 INPQQN

-672 LISWTTPKGYQ
+672 LISWKTPKGYQ

-717 IAPAPTPSRLNIP
+717 IAPTPTPSKLNIS
-730 YFVSNGYLVFTPDI
+730 YFVSNGYLVFAPDI

-764 YLKKNSWVNG
+764 FLKKNSWVNG
-774 KKIGIQGQSWG
+774 NKIGIQGQSWG
-785 GYQVSYLITQ
+785 GYQVAYLITH
-795 NDMYAAAWAGAP
+795 NDMYAAAWSGAP

-842 EAPELYLENSPLF
+842 EAPELYIENSPLF

-910 NKKDIQIREQQF
+910 NRKDIQIREQQF

>member
-1 MLKLKPLILCTFLLI
+1 M
-16 INFFSAQ
+16 
-23 KKPLNHSVYD
+23 
-33 AWESVGSR
+33 
-41 LISND
+41 
-46 GKWLGYYVDA
+46 
-56 QEGDGN
+56 
-62 LYLYSTINKTQQK
+62 
-75 FPRASKLFLTSDS
+75 
-88 KFAIFTVKPF
+88 
-98 YKDIKAVKDKKL
+98 
-110 KKDKLTKDSLYI
+110 
-122 INLSTNKIEKIA
+122 
-134 NVKSYKAPFKGG
+134 
-146 SYVAYLLE
+146 
-154 NLKEKSTD
+154 
-162 SAKDDEKDDAK
+162 
-173 EDDDK
+173 
-178 NAKPSELV
+178 
-186 VINLATGQKQSFQ
+186 
-199 NVVKYQFSENGKQLA
+199 
-214 FVTQKPEEKK
+214 
-224 DPKDKDK
+224 
-231 EKDKPKDKSKPK
+231 
-243 KYALQS
+243 
-249 VNLVNLE
+249 
-256 NFAVNKLI
+256 
-264 EEEGDFAQL
+264 
-273 TFDKLGTQFALTGT
+273 
-287 TSAENDLVK
+287 
-296 DYNLYY
+296 
-302 FSKNKKAVL
+302 
-311 NQKSAKMPKD
+311 
-321 WVISENQAPNFSKN
+321 
-335 GKQLYFG
+335 
-342 VAPKP
+342 
-347 IAKDTALIANDH
+347 
-359 VILDV
+359 
-364 WSYKD
+364 
-369 DYLKTIQLKNL
+369 

-394 EKPELLTAL
+394 EKPELLTTL

-646 SDNFKTESKISN
+646 SDNFKIENKISE
-658 INAQQN
+658 INPQQS

-672 LISWTTPKGYQ
+672 LISWRTPKGYQ

-730 YFVSNGYLVFTPDI
+730 YFVSNGYLVFAPDI

-795 NDMYAAAWAGAP
+795 NDLYAAAWAGAP

-815 GGIRWST
+815 GGIRWSS

>member
-23 KKPLNHSVYD
+23 KKPLDHSVYD
-33 AWESVGSR
+33 AWQSVGSR

-62 LYLYSTINKTQQK
+62 LYIYSTINKTQQK
-75 FPRASKLFLTSDS
+75 FSRASKLFLTSDS

-146 SYVAYLLE
+146 SFVAYLLE
-154 NLKEKSTD
+154 NLKDKSTD
-162 SAKDDEKDDAK
+162 SPKDDDKDDAK
-173 EDDDK
+173 DDDDK
-178 NAKPSELV
+178 NAKPAELV

-224 DPKDKDK
+224 DP
-231 EKDKPKDKSKPK
+231 KDKPKDKSKPK

-302 FSKNKKAVL
+302 FSKNKKAIL
-311 NQKSAKMPKD
+311 NQKSPKMPKD
-321 WVISENQAPNFSKN
+321 WVISENQAPNFSKD

-359 VILDV
+359 AILDV

-380 NKDLKKSYDAVLQT
+380 NKDLKKSYDAVFQT

-524 TDKDFSVIIKDRYDL
+524 TDKDFSVIIKDRHDL

-591 NKQSGIFKTKILSAK
+591 NKQSGIFKTKIATAK
-606 NPELLQMGDFYGYKN
+606 NPEQLQMGDFYGYRN

-646 SDNFKTESKISN
+646 SDNFKIENKISE
-658 INAQQN
+658 INPQQS

-717 IAPAPTPSRLNIP
+717 IAPSPTPSRLNIP
-730 YFVSNGYLVFTPDI
+730 FFVSNGYLVFAPDI
-744 SYEDGHPGKS
+744 SYEDGHPGQS

-764 YLKKNSWVNG
+764 YLKKNSWVND

-815 GGIRWST
+815 GGIRWSS

>member
-23 KKPLNHSVYD
+23 KKPLDHSVYD

-62 LYLYSTINKTQQK
+62 LYLYSNINKTQQK

-110 KKDKLTKDSLYI
+110 KKDKLAKDSLYLV
-122 INLSTNKIEKIA
+122 NLSTNKIEKIA

-146 SYVAYLLE
+146 SFVAYLLE

-162 SAKDDEKDDAK
+162 SPKDDDKDEAK

-256 NFAVNKLI
+256 NFAVNKLL

-273 TFDKLGTQFALTGT
+273 TFDKSATQFALTGT

-321 WVISENQAPNFSKN
+321 WVISENQAPNFSKD

-359 VILDV
+359 AILDV

-480 NGNWYAYDI
+480 DGNWYAYNV

-502 VKFTDEEFDMP
+502 VKFIDEEFDMP
-513 DYPNSYGLEGF
+513 DYPNAYGLEGF

-584 LFAFNEE
+584 LFAFNED
-591 NKQSGIFKTKILSAK
+591 NKQSGIFKTKISSIK
-606 NPELLQMGDFYGYKN
+606 NPELLQMGDFYGYRN

-646 SDNFKTESKISN
+646 SDNFKKENKISE
-658 INAQQN
+658 INPQQN

-672 LISWTTPKGYQ
+672 LIAWKTPKGYQ

-717 IAPAPTPSRLNIP
+717 IAPSPTPSRLNIP

-815 GGIRWST
+815 GGIRWSS

>member
-23 KKPLNHSVYD
+23 KKPLDHSVYD
-33 AWESVGSR
+33 AWQSVGSR

-62 LYLYSTINKTQQK
+62 LYIYSTINKTQQK
-75 FPRASKLFLTSDS
+75 FSRASKLFLTSDS

-134 NVKSYKAPFKGG
+134 NVKSYKSPFKGG
-146 SYVAYLLE
+146 SFVAYLLE

-162 SAKDDEKDDAK
+162 SPKDDDKDEAKD
-173 EDDDK
+173 DDDK
-178 NAKPSELV
+178 NTKPSELV

-224 DPKDKDK
+224 DPKDK

-302 FSKNKKAVL
+302 FSKNKNAVL

-321 WVISENQAPNFSKN
+321 WVISENQAPNFSKD

-359 VILDV
+359 AILDV

-591 NKQSGIFKTKILSAK
+591 NKQSGIFKTKIATAK
-606 NPELLQMGDFYGYKN
+606 NPEQLQMGDFYGYKN

-636 TYQEA
+636 TYLEA

-646 SDNFKTESKISN
+646 SDDFKTENKISE
-658 INAQQN
+658 INPQQS
-664 QYNWGTTE
+664 QYNWGNTE

-730 YFVSNGYLVFTPDI
+730 YFVSNGYLVFAPDI

-774 KKIGIQGQSWG
+774 DKIGIQGQSWG

-815 GGIRWST
+815 GGIRWSS

-855 HLDKVTTPVVIMS
+855 HLDKATTPVVIMS

>member
-1 MLKLKPLILCTFLLI
+1 M
-16 INFFSAQ
+16 
-23 KKPLNHSVYD
+23 
-33 AWESVGSR
+33 
-41 LISND
+41 
-46 GKWLGYYVDA
+46 
-56 QEGDGN
+56 
-62 LYLYSTINKTQQK
+62 
-75 FPRASKLFLTSDS
+75 
-88 KFAIFTVKPF
+88 
-98 YKDIKAVKDKKL
+98 
-110 KKDKLTKDSLYI
+110 
-122 INLSTNKIEKIA
+122 
-134 NVKSYKAPFKGG
+134 
-146 SYVAYLLE
+146 
-154 NLKEKSTD
+154 
-162 SAKDDEKDDAK
+162 
-173 EDDDK
+173 
-178 NAKPSELV
+178 
-186 VINLATGQKQSFQ
+186 
-199 NVVKYQFSENGKQLA
+199 
-214 FVTQKPEEKK
+214 
-224 DPKDKDK
+224 
-231 EKDKPKDKSKPK
+231 
-243 KYALQS
+243 
-249 VNLVNLE
+249 
-256 NFAVNKLI
+256 
-264 EEEGDFAQL
+264 
-273 TFDKLGTQFALTGT
+273 
-287 TSAENDLVK
+287 
-296 DYNLYY
+296 
-302 FSKNKKAVL
+302 
-311 NQKSAKMPKD
+311 
-321 WVISENQAPNFSKN
+321 
-335 GKQLYFG
+335 
-342 VAPKP
+342 
-347 IAKDTALIANDH
+347 
-359 VILDV
+359 
-364 WSYKD
+364 
-369 DYLKTIQLKNL
+369 

-480 NGNWYAYDI
+480 DGNWYAYNVA
-489 DKKSTT
+489 KKSIF
-495 QLNKGLA
+495 QMNKDLQ

-539 WEFFLDGKTAPKN
+539 WEFYLDGKTAPKN

-606 NPELLQMGDFYGYKN
+606 NPELLQMGDFYGYRN

-646 SDNFKTESKISN
+646 SDNFKIENKISE
-658 INAQQN
+658 INPQQS

-730 YFVSNGYLVFTPDI
+730 YFVSNGYLVFAPDI
-744 SYEDGHPGKS
+744 SYEDGHPGQS

-815 GGIRWST
+815 GGIRWSS

-855 HLDKVTTPVVIMS
+855 HLDKATTPVVIMS

>member
-23 KKPLNHSVYD
+23 KKPLDHSVYD
-33 AWESVGSR
+33 AWQSVGSR

-75 FPRASKLFLTSDS
+75 FSRASKLFLTSDS

-110 KKDKLTKDSLYI
+110 KKDKLAKDSLYLV
-122 INLSTNKIEKIA
+122 NLSTNKIEKIA

-146 SYVAYLLE
+146 SFVAYLFE

-162 SAKDDEKDDAK
+162 SPKDDDKDDAK
-173 EDDDK
+173 DDDDK

-224 DPKDKDK
+224 DPKDK

-256 NFAVNKLI
+256 NFAVNKLL

-273 TFDKLGTQFALTGT
+273 TFDKSATQFALTGT

-359 VILDV
+359 AILDV

-524 TDKDFSVIIKDRYDL
+524 TDKDFSVIIKDRYDF
-539 WEFFLDGKTAPKN
+539 WEFYLDGKTAPKN

-584 LFAFNEE
+584 LFAFNED
-591 NKQSGIFKTKILSAK
+591 NKQSGIFKTKIATAK

-621 LVKAKNAEVYSYTKE
+621 LMKAKNAEVYSYTKE
-636 TYQEA
+636 TYQKA

-646 SDNFKTESKISN
+646 SDNFKTENKISE
-658 INAQQN
+658 INPQQS

-672 LISWTTPKGYQ
+672 LIAWTTPKGYQ

-730 YFVSNGYLVFTPDI
+730 YFVSNGYLVFAPDI

-815 GGIRWST
+815 GGIRWSS